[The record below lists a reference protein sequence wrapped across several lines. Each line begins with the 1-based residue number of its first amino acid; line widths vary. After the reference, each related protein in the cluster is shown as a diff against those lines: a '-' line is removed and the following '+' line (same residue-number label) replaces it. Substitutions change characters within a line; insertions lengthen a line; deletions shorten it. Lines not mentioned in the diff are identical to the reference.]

1 MTKVLRTLAR
11 RVGAVVAE
19 CNDAQYRLL
28 MLRLNPD
35 NYVLAPDEAPD
46 TYQEFLFRTSGVF
59 VHEPSAAVRCRR
71 RNAG

>member
-1 MTKVLRTLAR
+1 MTKALRTFAR

-19 CNDAQYRLL
+19 CNEAQNRLL

-35 NYVLAPDEAPD
+35 NYLLVPDEAPD
-46 TYQEFLFRTSGVF
+46 TYQEFLFRTSGVIE
-59 VHEPSAAVRCRR
+59 HQPSAAVRCRR